1 MKNVNP
7 VLKRKIHILGL
18 IISSKKG
25 EAYSNNPEK
34 LVLYFPFNS
43 FNIDGDFSKEE
54 NNLIETKSLELS
66 KWLKEQPK
74 TTRIN
79 LILSYF

>member
-25 EAYSNNPEK
+25 KPT
-34 LVLYFPFNS
+34 
-43 FNIDGDFSKEE
+43 NIDGDFSKEE
-54 NNLIETKSLELS
+54 NNLIETKLLELS